1 LIPPDSS
8 SGTPSTLPRWRVTQW
23 VLLGAIAVAAVVQQ
37 VQVSWLA
44 RTVTNDDATLLW
56 YSAQEWASRQV
67 RQPGF
72 YGQSY
77 GSTLEGLPLDAL
89 ARLGLEFWIGLP
101 VVMGVFAIAGWSLL
115 AIAAWRRSHRVL
127 AAAALV
133 APVLLSGYYAFFVT
147 TVPTWT
153 APRFLAVTGVALLV
167 MPRLPRPIEALAFS
181 VLGLGVVMDPS
192 NALLGVPVVLWF
204 LLSQRV
210 TRDRVVTFAAAAVIP
225 AAWFVWSWAF
235 FRAHPD
241 YDLHGAL
248 SLRPSWDVLSHS
260 AMHLGSFFDLFTPE
274 LTPPSLVP
282 AGAFIALVAVLVT
295 RRRAMYVAPAIG
307 AFVLLLWGMTT
318 PKADPFASL
327 GKFLPQG
334 RLLLMLPYLLWFLA
348 LLVVESGAL
357 ARIRVPTR
365 AALAVLTAVALV
377 SLGARVVSGS
387 VADVRDESVS
397 YGRRGLYSFGP
408 VENIRSTCTEVHR
421 AAEGAGASIAVF
433 VRNRAKP
440 NLDRALAYGCGALAY
455 GRMDT
460 LEPDYERRT
469 WRLYDELHRTRT
481 SAVLWGVKPGYCG
494 YARWRVEQCGE
505 LQPGIVALTFERQSV
520 LVLLS
525 SLEIP
530 VRPFGP
536 DCAPKLD
543 LAAIGCDDPLELP
556 PHELVTGP
564 PPADPNLAKALIEA
578 AFARVF
584 ETGAARRLV
593 NVEGEPPLPDPVQEE
608 LAGMSAPEDRVETVQ
623 FLDPRQALVQ
633 FQMAADNSPS
643 DGSTLT
649 GRAVLVDGTWVVTR
663 DTFCRDTFVSGLGR
677 C

>member
-1 LIPPDSS
+1 M
-8 SGTPSTLPRWRVTQW
+8 
-23 VLLGAIAVAAVVQQ
+23 LLGAIAVAAVVQQ
-37 VQVSWLA
+37 VQASWLA

-89 ARLGLEFWIGLP
+89 ARLGVDFWIGLP
-101 VVMGVFAIAGWSLL
+101 VVMGLFALAGWSF
-115 AIAAWRRSHRVL
+115 IALGAWRRSHRVL

-167 MPRLPRPIEALAFS
+167 MPGLPRPVEALAFS

-210 TRDRVVTFAAAAVIP
+210 TRDRVVTLAAAAVIP

-248 SLRPSWDVLSHS
+248 SLRPSWDVFSHS
-260 AMHLGSFFDLFTPE
+260 ATHLGSFFELFTPE
-274 LTPPSLVP
+274 LTPSWLVP
-282 AGAFIALVAVLVT
+282 AGAFLVLVAVLVT

-318 PKADPFASL
+318 RKADPFASL

-348 LLVVESGAL
+348 FLVVESGAL

-408 VENIRSTCTEVHR
+408 LENIRSTCTGVHR

-455 GRMDT
+455 GQMDT
-460 LEPDYERRT
+460 LAPDYERRT

-481 SAVLWGVKPGYCG
+481 SAVMWGVKPGYCG
-494 YARWRVEQCGE
+494 YARWRVEQCDE
-505 LQPGIVALTFERQSV
+505 LQPGVVALTFERQSV

-536 DCAPKLD
+536 DCEPELD
-543 LAAIGCDDPLELP
+543 LVTVRCDDPLELP

-564 PPADPNLAKALIEA
+564 PPADPNQAKALIEA

-584 ETGAARRLV
+584 ETGAERRLV
-593 NVEGEPPLPDPVQEE
+593 NVEGDPPLPDPLPEV
-608 LAGMSAPEDRVETVQ
+608 LAGRSAPEDRVENVH
-623 FLDPRQALVQ
+623 FLDSRQALVE
-633 FQMAADNSPS
+633 FQVVADNPQG
-643 DGSTLT
+643 DESTLT
-649 GRAVLVDGTWVVTR
+649 GRAVLVDDAWVITH
-663 DTFCRDTFVSGLGR
+663 DTFCRDTFVSGLGQ